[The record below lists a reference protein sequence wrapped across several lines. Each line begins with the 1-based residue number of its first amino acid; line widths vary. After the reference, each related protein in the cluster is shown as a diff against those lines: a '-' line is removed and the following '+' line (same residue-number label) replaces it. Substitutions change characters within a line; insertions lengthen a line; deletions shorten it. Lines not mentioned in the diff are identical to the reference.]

1 MGKYRILHQSF
12 EDVECKLPGIWNK
25 SWVRPYESIWSILNN
40 YKAVNVIYDHA
51 TLMKAIGTNTRARVV
66 SDYFISYGIFCNISS
81 NINDI
86 NDIISNLVP
95 EWYKNQT
102 EEVFSKRDI
111 SDFFSDKIN
120 YCPKCMKNGYHS
132 ILHQLKGLQK
142 CPFHKKESLVTYLKQ
157 RYVFGAQAPY
167 TGDHKNLERLKIACR
182 NVGVI
187 STIDFENPSQ
197 FPLPVDRKNMPEI
210 TEFFQE
216 LGLRKDFDYIKPI
229 AADIFDKNIIPEI
242 GSFLL
247 NYELKPDII
256 IQNIKEADTSIIEK
270 MNRRIK
276 ESGIVCQKNL
286 DSKHRI
292 SFKYIY
298 MQVFV
303 VEKLMPYTY
312 DEIDY
317 KCYQIER
324 GRFIS
329 YDDELGILLLYL
341 LYVTGDERIEDS
353 LSVIRETNQVKS
365 KYSAGYRYYPSELC
379 IHELDI
385 SSFCIAAQYYI
396 LEDYM
401 NTNFIKF
408 MEYAKELGGMK
419 KPLMRGDLILC
430 PAHMIYVEQNE
441 ENKLYRY

>member
-1 MGKYRILHQSF
+1 MGI
-12 EDVECKLPGIWNK
+12 
-25 SWVRPYESIWSILNN
+25 
-40 YKAVNVIYDHA
+40 
-51 TLMKAIGTNTRARVV
+51 
-66 SDYFISYGIFCNISS
+66 
-81 NINDI
+81 
-86 NDIISNLVP
+86 
-95 EWYKNQT
+95 
-102 EEVFSKRDI
+102 
-111 SDFFSDKIN
+111 
-120 YCPKCMKNGYHS
+120 
-132 ILHQLKGLQK
+132 
-142 CPFHKKESLVTYLKQ
+142 
-157 RYVFGAQAPY
+157 
-167 TGDHKNLERLKIACR
+167 
-182 NVGVI
+182 
-187 STIDFENPSQ
+187 
-197 FPLPVDRKNMPEI
+197 
-210 TEFFQE
+210 
-216 LGLRKDFDYIKPI
+216 
-229 AADIFDKNIIPEI
+229 ADIFDKNIIPEI

-256 IQNIKEADTSIIEK
+256 IQNIKKADTSIIEK
-270 MNRRIK
+270 MNKRIK
-276 ESGIVCQKNL
+276 KSGIVCQKNI

-365 KYSAGYRYYPSELC
+365 KYSSGYRYYPSELC

-419 KPLMRGDLILC
+419 KPLMRGDLILR

-441 ENKLYRY
+441 EIKLYRY